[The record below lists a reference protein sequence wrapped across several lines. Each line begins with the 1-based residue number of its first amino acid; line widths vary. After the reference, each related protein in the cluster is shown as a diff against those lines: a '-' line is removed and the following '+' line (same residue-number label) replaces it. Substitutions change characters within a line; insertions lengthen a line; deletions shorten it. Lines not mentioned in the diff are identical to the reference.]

1 MSYPKSVIVVITCH
15 GVIQIEKSNNQPKL
29 FKIPNDMKIVKLSAV
44 TPGVCN
50 MTIDDD
56 VNEFIDLI
64 LDKKK
69 KKEMKEGLENPEKY
83 AKTLG
88 ELYKKIEKETVE
100 NLYTESPDSNTIL
113 RKTFI
118 QHRDKSY
125 KIVTYNQKHPN
136 MINKEYVRNNK
147 NEQNSSKWD
156 YGIYCLNVNGKP
168 DLITKIKGRT
178 YRDKDT
184 SIFLNE
190 IIDFLHQQ
198 GVKEV
203 ILVDLSC
210 SNFEYEVDEKN
221 SETSVSERNT
231 RSIRSNLIKEKLNG
245 GGNRKKGTIKKR
257 GLLGGRKT
265 RRQKSSKNRK
275 STITRKDQHFKHL
288 KNKKNIKGAGKKED
302 IQKILEVYKTDQSK
316 RLLVFKLLRELP
328 EETVHDLIIGV
339 NENPNYLNEWIHEY
353 SNPLSFYYGKTKNGL
368 MNGKGKLIKIDGD
381 ILEGDWIDNNLNGK
395 GKVTSALNGAII
407 EGNFKDGDLNG
418 PGKIKYENGTF
429 VEGEFKNTI
438 LNGQGKFTYPNGTI
452 AEGEFYNAKLIKGKK
467 TYANGDIYEGDWI
480 DNNLNGKGKV
490 TSAINGAIIE
500 GNFKDGDLN
509 GPGKIK
515 YENGTFVEGE
525 FKNTILNGQGKFTYP
540 NGTIAEGEFYN
551 AKLIEG
557 KRTHADGSVYE
568 GSFKDNKRD
577 GLGKFTDP
585 ADGTVYE
592 GQWKNGKRYG
602 QGTQSN
608 SKGEIYQGNFKKGQR
623 HGEGT
628 MKWEGNEK
636 TGTWY
641 KDRFKGNN
649 I

>member
-203 ILVDLSC
+203 TLIDLSC
-210 SNFEYEVDEKN
+210 SNFEYEYDENN
-221 SETSVSERNT
+221 SESSISERNT
-231 RSIRSNLIKEKLNG
+231 RSIRSNILRDGLNG
-245 GGNRKKGTIKKR
+245 GSVDGRIHLKKGTIKAR
-257 GLLGGRKT
+257 ELFGGRKT
-265 RRQKSSKNRK
+265 KRNKKNK
-275 STITRKDQHFKHL
+275 STIQRKRDYFKL
-288 KNKKNIKGAGKKED
+288 LKNIKGAGKKED
-302 IQKILEVYKTDQSK
+302 IQKILEVYENEQTKK
-316 RLLVFKLLRELP
+316 LVVFKILKNLS
-328 EETVHDLIIGV
+328 EEKIKDIKI
-339 NENPNYLNEWIHEY
+339 EIDKNPNYLNEWI
-353 SNPLSFYYGKTKNGL
+353 
-368 MNGKGKLIKIDGD
+368 KIDKDGS
-381 ILEGDWIDNNLNGK
+381 IVYGRITNGGLNGK
-395 GKVTSALNGAII
+395 GFIVYSNDDIH
-407 EGNFKDGDLNG
+407 EGNFENNILTS
-418 PGKIKYENGTF
+418 GKITLKNGQII
-429 VEGEFKNTI
+429 EGEFKNGDLI
-438 LNGQGKFTYPNGTI
+438 RGKMMYPNGTF
-452 AEGEFYNAKLIKGKK
+452 EGEFEDNRLTVGRIILKNGDVLNGPNQIV
-467 TYANGDIYEGDWI
+467 YANGDIYQGNYETDFKL
-480 DNNLNGKGKV
+480 DNNNETQIIYVRNGVGKM
-490 TSAINGAIIE
+490 
-500 GNFKDGDLN
+500 
-509 GPGKIK
+509 
-515 YENGTFVEGE
+515 
-525 FKNTILNGQGKFTYP
+525 TY
-540 NGTIAEGEFYN
+540 
-551 AKLIEG
+551 
-557 KRTHADGSVYE
+557 ADGSIYE

-592 GQWKNGKRYG
+592 GQWKNGQRYG

-608 SKGEIYQGNFKKGQR
+608 ARGESYQGNFRKGKR
-623 HGEGT
+623 HGEGI
-628 MKWEGNEK
+628 MIWEGNEK
-636 TGTWY
+636 TGTFY
-641 KDRFKGNN
+641 KDKFVNDEGAN